1 MRARTLVTHR
11 RYFGLDAVSLRA
23 ATGRVLSRVVGL
35 PRDRARVT
43 DSQLRVDFGVDTI
56 DARTLVERHG
66 RRRPARSRAPSER
79 DYRITDRF
87 YEFAAARIVEP
98 LPRPRAKLLVGQA
111 VELAQRVNAEWTR
124 NPLIIEAV
132 APFGAYMSR
141 DPYLDELPLG
151 LVVGNRPASQRAR
164 WRTIGKAEGVQDD
177 PRRLRRAQHLR
188 PRCASSPDLV
198 DLPRPFAVSYQAE
211 PWTDPALEL
220 ERRPGLRRT
229 RRRSGRRSAR
239 G

>member
-35 PRDRARVT
+35 PRDRARIT
-43 DSQLRVDFGVDTI
+43 DSQLRVDFGVDTV
-56 DARTLVERHG
+56 DARVLVEG
-66 RRRPARSRAPSER
+66 MVEGGLLQPRADQR

-87 YEFAAARIVEP
+87 YEFAAARIVDP
-98 LPRPRAKLLVGQA
+98 LARPRAKQLVGQA
-111 VELAQRVNAEWTR
+111 DDLARRVNAEWTR

-164 WRTIGKAEGVQDD
+164 WRTIGKAEGVQEIRDAFGGLSSFV
-177 PRRLRRAQHLR
+177 RLRLVTG
-188 PRCASSPDLV
+188 LV
-198 DLPRPFAVSYQAE
+198 DLPRPFAVSFQA
-211 PWTDPALEL
+211 DP
-220 ERRPGLRRT
+220 
-229 RRRSGRRSAR
+229 
-239 G
+239 

>member
-1 MRARTLVTHR
+1 LRARTLVTQR

-35 PRDRARVT
+35 PRDRARIT

-56 DARTLVERHG
+56 DARVLVEG
-66 RRRPARSRAPSER
+66 MVEGGLLQPRAEQR

-98 LPRPRAKLLVGQA
+98 LPRTRAKQLVGQA
-111 VELAQRVNAEWTR
+111 DDLARRVNAEWTR
-124 NPLIIEAV
+124 NPLLIEAV

-164 WRTIGKAEGVQDD
+164 WRTIGKAEGVQEIRDAFGGLSSFV
-177 PRRLRRAQHLR
+177 RLRLVTG
-188 PRCASSPDLV
+188 LV
-198 DLPRPFAVSYQAE
+198 DLPRPFAVSFQAE
-211 PWTDPALEL
+211 P
-220 ERRPGLRRT
+220 
-229 RRRSGRRSAR
+229 
-239 G
+239 

>member
-35 PRDRARVT
+35 PRDRARIT

-56 DARTLVERHG
+56 DARALVEG
-66 RRRPARSRAPSER
+66 MVEGGLLQPRAEQR

-98 LPRPRAKLLVGQA
+98 LPRPRAKQLVGQA
-111 VELAQRVNAEWTR
+111 DDLARRVNAEWTR

-164 WRTIGKAEGVQDD
+164 WRTIGKADGVQEIRDAFGGLSSFV
-177 PRRLRRAQHLR
+177 RLRLVTG
-188 PRCASSPDLV
+188 LV
-198 DLPRPFAVSYQAE
+198 DLPRPFAVSFQAE
-211 PWTDPALEL
+211 P
-220 ERRPGLRRT
+220 
-229 RRRSGRRSAR
+229 
-239 G
+239 

>member
-1 MRARTLVTHR
+1 MRVRTLVTHR
-11 RYFGLDAVSLRA
+11 RYFGLDAVTLRA

-56 DARTLVERHG
+56 DARSLVEG
-66 RRRPARSRAPSER
+66 MVEGGLLQPRADER

-98 LPRPRAKLLVGQA
+98 LPRPRAKLLLGQA
-111 VELAQRVNAEWTR
+111 VDLAREVNAEWTR

-141 DPYLDELPLG
+141 DPHLDELPLG

-164 WRTIGKAEGVQDD
+164 WRTIGKAEGVQAIRDAFGGLSTFV
-177 PRRLRRAQHLR
+177 RVRLVTGLI
-188 PRCASSPDLV
+188 

-211 PWTDPALEL
+211 P
-220 ERRPGLRRT
+220 
-229 RRRSGRRSAR
+229 
-239 G
+239 

>member
-35 PRDRARVT
+35 PRDRARIT

-56 DARTLVERHG
+56 DARVLVEG
-66 RRRPARSRAPSER
+66 MVEGGLLQPRAEQR

-87 YEFAAARIVEP
+87 YEFAAARIVDP
-98 LPRPRAKLLVGQA
+98 LPRPRAKQLVGQA
-111 VELAQRVNAEWTR
+111 DDLARRVNAEWTR
-124 NPLIIEAV
+124 NPLLIEAV

-151 LVVGNRPASQRAR
+151 LVVGNRPGVAARAL
-164 WRTIGKAEGVQDD
+164 ADD
-177 PRRLRRAQHLR
+177 RQGRRRAGNPRRLRRAQQLR
-188 PRCASSPDLV
+188 AAAPRH
-198 DLPRPFAVSYQAE
+198 
-211 PWTDPALEL
+211 
-220 ERRPGLRRT
+220 RT
-229 RRRSGRRSAR
+229 RRPAPAVRGQLPGRALTTRR
-239 G
+239 

>member
-35 PRDRARVT
+35 PRDRARIT
-43 DSQLRVDFGVDTI
+43 DSQLRVDFGVDTV
-56 DARTLVERHG
+56 DARALVEG
-66 RRRPARSRAPSER
+66 MVEGGLLQPRAEQR
-79 DYRITDRF
+79 DYRITNRF

-98 LPRPRAKLLVGQA
+98 LPRPRAKQLVGQA
-111 VELAQRVNAEWTR
+111 DELARRVNAEWTR

-164 WRTIGKAEGVQDD
+164 WRTIGKAEGVQEIRDAFGGLSSFV
-177 PRRLRRAQHLR
+177 RLRLVTG
-188 PRCASSPDLV
+188 LV
-198 DLPRPFAVSYQAE
+198 DLPRPFAVSFQAE
-211 PWTDPALEL
+211 P
-220 ERRPGLRRT
+220 
-229 RRRSGRRSAR
+229 
-239 G
+239 

>member
-35 PRDRARVT
+35 PRDRARIT

-56 DARTLVERHG
+56 DARVLVEG
-66 RRRPARSRAPSER
+66 MVEGGLLQPRAEQR

-98 LPRPRAKLLVGQA
+98 LPRTRAKQLVGQA
-111 VELAQRVNAEWTR
+111 DDLARRVNAEWTR
-124 NPLIIEAV
+124 NPLLIEAV
-132 APFGAYMSR
+132 APYGAYMSR

-164 WRTIGKAEGVQDD
+164 WRTIGKAEGVQEIRDAFGGLSSFV
-177 PRRLRRAQHLR
+177 RLRLVTG
-188 PRCASSPDLV
+188 LV
-198 DLPRPFAVSYQAE
+198 DLPRPFAVSFQAE
-211 PWTDPALEL
+211 P
-220 ERRPGLRRT
+220 
-229 RRRSGRRSAR
+229 
-239 G
+239 

>member
-35 PRDRARVT
+35 PRDRARIT

-56 DARTLVERHG
+56 DARVLVEG
-66 RRRPARSRAPSER
+66 MVEGGLLQPRAEQR

-87 YEFAAARIVEP
+87 YEFAAARIVDP
-98 LPRPRAKLLVGQA
+98 LARPRAKQLVGQA
-111 VELAQRVNAEWTR
+111 DELARRVNAEWTR

-164 WRTIGKAEGVQDD
+164 WRTIGKAEGVQEIRDAFGGLSSFV
-177 PRRLRRAQHLR
+177 RLRLVTG
-188 PRCASSPDLV
+188 LV
-198 DLPRPFAVSYQAE
+198 DLPRPFAVSFQAE
-211 PWTDPALEL
+211 P
-220 ERRPGLRRT
+220 
-229 RRRSGRRSAR
+229 
-239 G
+239 

>member
-1 MRARTLVTHR
+1 MRVRTLVTHR
-11 RYFGLDAVSLRA
+11 RYFGLDAVTLRA

-56 DARTLVERHG
+56 DARSLVEG
-66 RRRPARSRAPSER
+66 MVEGGLLQPRADER

-98 LPRPRAKLLVGQA
+98 LPRPRAKLLLGQA
-111 VELAQRVNAEWTR
+111 VDLAREVNAEWTR

-141 DPYLDELPLG
+141 DPHLDELPLG

-164 WRTIGKAEGVQDD
+164 WRTIGKAEGVQAIRDAFGGLSTFV
-177 PRRLRRAQHLR
+177 RLR
-188 PRCASSPDLV
+188 LV
-198 DLPRPFAVSYQAE
+198 TGLIDLPRPFAVSYQAE
-211 PWTDPALEL
+211 P
-220 ERRPGLRRT
+220 
-229 RRRSGRRSAR
+229 
-239 G
+239 

>member
-35 PRDRARVT
+35 PRDRARIT

-56 DARTLVERHG
+56 DARVLVEG
-66 RRRPARSRAPSER
+66 MVEGGLLQPRAEQR

-87 YEFAAARIVEP
+87 YEFAAARIVDP
-98 LPRPRAKLLVGQA
+98 LARPRAKQLVGQA
-111 VELAQRVNAEWTR
+111 DDLARRVNAEWTR

-164 WRTIGKAEGVQDD
+164 WRTIGKAEGVQEIRDAFGGLSSFV
-177 PRRLRRAQHLR
+177 RLRLVTG
-188 PRCASSPDLV
+188 LV
-198 DLPRPFAVSYQAE
+198 DLPRPFAVSFQAE
-211 PWTDPALEL
+211 P
-220 ERRPGLRRT
+220 
-229 RRRSGRRSAR
+229 
-239 G
+239 

>member
-35 PRDRARVT
+35 PRDRARIT
-43 DSQLRVDFGVDTI
+43 DSQLRVDFGVDTV
-56 DARTLVERHG
+56 DARALVEG
-66 RRRPARSRAPSER
+66 MVEGGLLQPRAEQR

-98 LPRPRAKLLVGQA
+98 LPRPRAKQLVGQA
-111 VELAQRVNAEWTR
+111 DELARRVNAEWTR

-164 WRTIGKAEGVQDD
+164 WRTIGKAEGVQEIRDAFGGLSSFV
-177 PRRLRRAQHLR
+177 RLRLVTG
-188 PRCASSPDLV
+188 LV
-198 DLPRPFAVSYQAE
+198 DLPRPFAVSFQAE
-211 PWTDPALEL
+211 P
-220 ERRPGLRRT
+220 
-229 RRRSGRRSAR
+229 
-239 G
+239 

>member
-1 MRARTLVTHR
+1 MRVRTLVTHR
-11 RYFGLDAVSLRA
+11 RYFGLDAVTLRA

-56 DARTLVERHG
+56 DARSLVEG
-66 RRRPARSRAPSER
+66 MVEGGLLQPRADER

-98 LPRPRAKLLVGQA
+98 LPRPRAKLLLGQA
-111 VELAQRVNAEWTR
+111 VDRAREVHAEWTR

-141 DPYLDELPLG
+141 DPHLDELPLG

-164 WRTIGKAEGVQDD
+164 WRTIGKAEGVQAIRDAFGGLSTFV
-177 PRRLRRAQHLR
+177 RLR
-188 PRCASSPDLV
+188 LV
-198 DLPRPFAVSYQAE
+198 TGLIDLPRPFAVSYQAE
-211 PWTDPALEL
+211 P
-220 ERRPGLRRT
+220 
-229 RRRSGRRSAR
+229 
-239 G
+239 

>member
-1 MRARTLVTHR
+1 MRVRTLVTHR
-11 RYFGLDAVSLRA
+11 RYFGLDAVTLRA

-56 DARTLVERHG
+56 DARSLVEG
-66 RRRPARSRAPSER
+66 MVEGGLLQPRADER

-98 LPRPRAKLLVGQA
+98 LPRPRAKLLLGQA
-111 VELAQRVNAEWTR
+111 VDLAREVNAEWTR

-141 DPYLDELPLG
+141 DPHLDELPLG

-164 WRTIGKAEGVQDD
+164 WRTIGKAEGVQAIRDAFGGLSTFV
-177 PRRLRRAQHLR
+177 RLR
-188 PRCASSPDLV
+188 LV
-198 DLPRPFAVSYQAE
+198 TGLIDLPRPFAVSYQSE
-211 PWTDPALEL
+211 P
-220 ERRPGLRRT
+220 
-229 RRRSGRRSAR
+229 
-239 G
+239 

>member
-35 PRDRARVT
+35 PRDRARIT

-56 DARTLVERHG
+56 DARVLVEG
-66 RRRPARSRAPSER
+66 MVEGGLLQPRAEQR
-79 DYRITDRF
+79 DYRITERF

-98 LPRPRAKLLVGQA
+98 LPRTRAKQLVGQA
-111 VELAQRVNAEWTR
+111 DDLARRVNAEWTR
-124 NPLIIEAV
+124 NPLLIEAV

-164 WRTIGKAEGVQDD
+164 WRTIGKAEGVQEIRDAFGGLSSFV
-177 PRRLRRAQHLR
+177 RLRLVTG
-188 PRCASSPDLV
+188 LV
-198 DLPRPFAVSYQAE
+198 DLPRPFAVSFQAE
-211 PWTDPALEL
+211 P
-220 ERRPGLRRT
+220 
-229 RRRSGRRSAR
+229 
-239 G
+239 

>member
-35 PRDRARVT
+35 PRDRARIT

-56 DARTLVERHG
+56 DARVLVEG
-66 RRRPARSRAPSER
+66 MVEGGLLQPRAEQR
-79 DYRITDRF
+79 DYRITERF

-98 LPRPRAKLLVGQA
+98 LPRPRAKQLVGQA
-111 VELAQRVNAEWTR
+111 DDLARRVNAEWTR
-124 NPLIIEAV
+124 NPLVVEAV

-164 WRTIGKAEGVQDD
+164 WRTIGKAEGVQEIRDAFGGLSSFV
-177 PRRLRRAQHLR
+177 RLRLVTG
-188 PRCASSPDLV
+188 LV
-198 DLPRPFAVSYQAE
+198 DLPRPFAVSFQAE
-211 PWTDPALEL
+211 P
-220 ERRPGLRRT
+220 
-229 RRRSGRRSAR
+229 
-239 G
+239 

>member
-1 MRARTLVTHR
+1 MRVRTLVTHR
-11 RYFGLDAVSLRA
+11 RYFGLDAVTLRA

-56 DARTLVERHG
+56 DARVLVEG
-66 RRRPARSRAPSER
+66 MVEGGLLQPRADER
-79 DYRITDRF
+79 DYRITERF

-98 LPRPRAKLLVGQA
+98 LPRPRAKLLVAQA
-111 VELAQRVNAEWTR
+111 VDLARQVNGEWTR

-141 DPYLDELPLG
+141 DPHLDELPLG

-164 WRTIGKAEGVQDD
+164 WRTIGKAEGVQAIRDAFGGLSTFV
-177 PRRLRRAQHLR
+177 RLR
-188 PRCASSPDLV
+188 LV
-198 DLPRPFAVSYQAE
+198 TGLIDLPRPFAVSYQAE
-211 PWTDPALEL
+211 P
-220 ERRPGLRRT
+220 
-229 RRRSGRRSAR
+229 
-239 G
+239 